1 MNEPILRPL
10 GDRIFVELNKDEKTP
25 KGTIIPLNSR
35 KPNGRGKVLA
45 VGKGTRNELGELIAL
60 EVEVGETVQYEINA
74 GTELEINGTKLLVM
88 REANVI
94 CIL

>member
-1 MNEPILRPL
+1 MNELILRPL
-10 GDRIFVELNKDEKTP
+10 GDRIFVELNKDEKTA
-25 KGTIIPLNSR
+25 KGMIIPLKSQ

-60 EVEVGETVQYEINA
+60 EVQVGETVQYEINA
-74 GTELEINGTKLLVM
+74 GTEIEINGTKLLVM
-88 REANVI
+88 REANII